1 LEAVKKYKDMKEETL
16 LIDNKNIF
24 CRTMGAGTPVV
35 LLHGF
40 GEDGNIWKKQY
51 DAFPGVQLIIP
62 DLPGS
67 GKSELTEDMSMEG
80 MAKTIHQVLEK
91 LNINSFILVGHSMG
105 GYISLAF
112 AALYPNR
119 LTALGLLHS
128 SAFADSEEKIA
139 TRKKGIE
146 FTRQHG
152 AFEFLKTAIPNL
164 YAPETRTK
172 YPEMIEDHIMS
183 CSEFS
188 DEALIRYY
196 TAMIKR
202 PERTEVLKNAAYP
215 ILFILGRHDTA
226 VPMADGLK
234 QSPLPA
240 VAHVTILENSG
251 HMGMLEEPEL
261 CNRAMELF
269 IHLRN

>member
-1 LEAVKKYKDMKEETL
+1 MKEENL

-24 CRTMGAGTPVV
+24 CRTAGSGTPVV

-40 GEDGNIWKKQY
+40 GEDGNIWKKQH
-51 DAFPGVQLIIP
+51 DALPGVQLIIP

-80 MAKTIHQVLEK
+80 MATTIHQLLEK
-91 LNINSFILVGHSMG
+91 LNISNFILIGHSMG

-112 AALYPNR
+112 AALYPEG
-119 LTALGLLHS
+119 LKALGLLHS
-128 SAFADSEEKIA
+128 SAFADTEEKKA
-139 TRKKGIE
+139 TRKKGID
-146 FTRQHG
+146 FTREHG

-164 YAPETRTK
+164 YAPETKTRH
-172 YPEMIEDHIMS
+172 PEMIEDHIKS
-183 CSEFS
+183 CSGFS

-196 TAMIKR
+196 TGMIER
-202 PERTEVLKNAAYP
+202 PDRTEVLKKATYP

-240 VAHVTILENSG
+240 VSHVTILENSG

-261 CNRAMELF
+261 CNRALELF
-269 IHLRN
+269 IGLKL